1 MAPHQLPAL
10 VATNNQ
16 DPHPCAPL
24 RPDLA
29 GVTVPRVITVVHA
42 ADLHI
47 DSPLRGLGRLEGAPT
62 DDLRLATRKAFV
74 RLVDTCL
81 EEQAALLVL
90 AGDVFDGEWRDF
102 NTGLFFVRELT
113 RLRETGTEVV
123 MVRGN
128 HDAESV
134 LARHIPLPPHVFTFS
149 ADAPETREYPRLG
162 LAVHGQSYVSRS
174 VEDNLADAYPERR
187 KNLLNIGVLHTNAV
201 GDSGHGN
208 YAPCTVGQLVRHG
221 YDYWALGHVHR
232 RQQLNVDPWVVY
244 PGNLQGRHVHES
256 GAKGCTL
263 IRIDNDHIKQ
273 VEHRDMDVL
282 RWVEIVASTD
292 HASTLDD
299 ILQHIRQRMQQAH
312 ADAGGR
318 PVLAR
323 VVVEG
328 TTPLHATLAANATTT
343 AARIQV
349 LAAEFGTLWTEKIL
363 FRTRPPLTAGSP
375 LLKTLQDELR
385 ALADPA
391 LLAECLGDLAPLAT
405 AAAPYLGH
413 RLDDPQR
420 LAARLAD
427 VEALLLA
434 RLGAAPVPKVSPL
447 HSPARGPE

>member
-1 MAPHQLPAL
+1 
-10 VATNNQ
+10 
-16 DPHPCAPL
+16 
-24 RPDLA
+24 
-29 GVTVPRVITVVHA
+29 VITVVHA

-62 DDLRLATRKAFV
+62 DDLRLATRKAFT

-102 NTGLFFVRELT
+102 NTGLSFVRELA
-113 RLRETGTEVV
+113 RLRDTGTQVV

-134 LARHIPLPPHVFTFS
+134 LARHIPLPAHVFTFS

-162 LAVHGQSYVSRS
+162 LAVHGQSYGSRS

-187 KNLLNIGVLHTNAV
+187 RDLVNLGVLHTNAV

-232 RQQLNVDPWVVY
+232 RQILHKDPWVVY

-256 GAKGCTL
+256 GAKGCTIL
-263 IRIDNDHIKQ
+263 RIDDLRIRS

-282 RWVEIVASTD
+282 RWAEIVVSADAAT
-292 HASTLDD
+292 HLDD
-299 ILQHIRQRMQQAH
+299 VLTQIRQRMQLAV
-312 ADAGGR
+312 AEAGGR

-328 TTPLHATLAANATTT
+328 TTSLHAALAANHATTL
-343 AARIQV
+343 ARVRV
-349 LAAEFGTLWTEKIL
+349 LAAELGDVWTEKIL
-363 FRTRPPLTAGSP
+363 FRTRPPVAEGSP

-385 ALADPA
+385 LLAGDPADLAADLAD
-391 LLAECLGDLAPLAT
+391 LAT

-434 RLGAAPVPKVSPL
+434 RLGAAPPVPRVSPL
-447 HSPARGPE
+447 AISASATPGARHEV

>member
-1 MAPHQLPAL
+1 ML
-10 VATNNQ
+10 
-16 DPHPCAPL
+16 
-24 RPDLA
+24 
-29 GVTVPRVITVVHA
+29 TVVHA

-47 DSPLRGLGRLEGAPT
+47 DSPLRGLGRVEGAPT
-62 DDLRLATRKAFV
+62 DDLRLATRKAFT

-113 RLRETGTEVV
+113 RLRDINTQVV

-134 LARHIPLPPHVFTFS
+134 LARHIPLPPHVHTFS
-149 ADAPETREYPRLG
+149 PDAPETVEYPRLG
-162 LAVHGQSYVSRS
+162 LAVHGQSYISRS
-174 VEDNLADAYPERR
+174 VEDNLADGYPARR
-187 KNLLNIGVLHTNAV
+187 KDLVNIGVLHTNAV

-232 RQQLNVDPWVVY
+232 RQVLNQDPWVVY

-263 IRIDNDHIKQ
+263 LRIDDDHIKS

-282 RWVEIVASTD
+282 RWAEVVVSTD
-292 HASTLDD
+292 IAATLDD
-299 ILQHIRQRMQQAH
+299 ILRHIRQRMQQLH
-312 ADAGGR
+312 ADAAGR
-318 PVLAR
+318 PLLVR

-328 TTPLHATLAANATTT
+328 TTPLHAALTANHASTT
-343 AARIQV
+343 ARIQV

-363 FRTRPPLTAGSP
+363 FRTRPPLTAGGP

-385 ALADPA
+385 QLASDPA
-391 LLAECLGDLAPLAT
+391 ALAECLADLAPLAA
-405 AAAPYLGH
+405 AAAPYLH
-413 RLDDPQR
+413 QRLDDPQR

-434 RLGAAPVPKVSPL
+434 RLGAGPVPKASNAFHPADP
-447 HSPARGPE
+447 PARPEARHEV

>member
-1 MAPHQLPAL
+1 M
-10 VATNNQ
+10 
-16 DPHPCAPL
+16 
-24 RPDLA
+24 
-29 GVTVPRVITVVHA
+29 ITVVHA

-47 DSPLRGLGRLEGAPT
+47 DSPLRGLGRVEGAPT
-62 DDLRLATRKAFV
+62 DDLRLATRKAFT

-113 RLRETGTEVV
+113 RLRDADTKVV

-134 LARHIPLPPHVFTFS
+134 LARHIPLPPHVHTFS
-149 ADAPETREYPRLG
+149 ADAPETVEYPRLG
-162 LAVHGQSYVSRS
+162 LAVHGQSYISRS
-174 VEDNLADAYPERR
+174 VEDNLADGYPARR
-187 KNLLNIGVLHTNAV
+187 KDLVNIGVLHTNAV

-232 RQQLNVDPWVVY
+232 RQVLNQEPWVVY

-263 IRIDNDHIKQ
+263 LRIDDDHIKS

-282 RWVEIVASTD
+282 RWAEVVVSTD
-292 HASTLDD
+292 TAATLDD
-299 ILQHIRQRMQQAH
+299 ILRHIRQRMQQLH
-312 ADAGGR
+312 ADAAGR
-318 PVLAR
+318 PLLVR
-323 VVVEG
+323 VVIEG
-328 TTPLHATLAANATTT
+328 TTPLHAALTANHASTT
-343 AARIQV
+343 ARIQV

-363 FRTRPPLTAGSP
+363 YRTRPPLTAGGP

-385 ALADPA
+385 QLASDPA
-391 LLAECLGDLAPLAT
+391 ALAECLADLAPLAA
-405 AAAPYLGH
+405 AAAPYLH
-413 RLDDPQR
+413 QRLDDPQR

-434 RLGAAPVPKVSPL
+434 RLGAGPVPKASTAFHPADPP
-447 HSPARGPE
+447 PARPEARHEV

>member
-1 MAPHQLPAL
+1 
-10 VATNNQ
+10 
-16 DPHPCAPL
+16 
-24 RPDLA
+24 
-29 GVTVPRVITVVHA
+29 VITVVHA

-47 DSPLRGLGRLEGAPT
+47 DSPLRGLGRVEGAPT
-62 DDLRLATRKAFV
+62 DDLRLATRKAFS

-102 NTGLFFVRELT
+102 NTGLFFVRELA
-113 RLRETGTEVV
+113 RLRETDTQVV

-134 LARHIPLPPHVFTFS
+134 LARHIPLPAHVFTFS

-162 LAVHGQSYVSRS
+162 LAVHGQSYGSRS
-174 VEDNLADAYPERR
+174 VEDNLADAYPGRR
-187 KNLLNIGVLHTNAV
+187 KDLVNLGVLHTNAV

-232 RQQLNVDPWVVY
+232 RQILNRDPWVVY

-263 IRIDNDHIKQ
+263 IRVDDLRIRS

-282 RWVEIVASTD
+282 RWTEIVVSADAMTSLEEVL
-292 HASTLDD
+292 A
-299 ILQHIRQRMQQAH
+299 HIRVRMQQAL

-318 PVLAR
+318 PVLVR

-328 TTPLHATLAANATTT
+328 TTPLHAALAANHTTT
-343 AARIQV
+343 LARVRV
-349 LAAEFGTLWTEKIL
+349 LAAELGDLWTEKIL
-363 FRTRPPLTAGSP
+363 FRTRPPVTEGST
-375 LLKTLQDELR
+375 LIKTLQDELR
-385 ALADPA
+385 LLAADPA
-391 LLAECLGDLAPLAT
+391 ALAADLVPLAT

-413 RLDDPQR
+413 RLDDLQR
-420 LAARLAD
+420 LASRLAD

-434 RLGAAPVPKVSPL
+434 RLGAAPVPRVS
-447 HSPARGPE
+447 SFPAPAEPRPEAMHEV